1 MRLPPLPNEI
11 VVEILECVA
20 SMLTVADLSKLSLI
34 CKAWYPIAQSILLN
48 SVMIT
53 PRNIARLFSA
63 IGEHPHFYPL
73 IRNLDSRNLRASS
86 LEGFQ
91 SLRASS
97 KVLSL
102 TLRSHLIDEAQE
114 NIFVA
119 SFPHLQALSI
129 KHGDIHSGF
138 GSLAR
143 LIDSFPNLKSLTLEN
158 VHYDEGCR
166 STYHNVTM
174 SLRSIHCCL
183 GPRVMDELLQW
194 LMSENSMSPIEYI
207 FLGSVASAY
216 GKLPNCMPLFLSRLR
231 GVKSVWLK
239 LSTMWDPPPLTFAEN
254 TQLEIIQFDFELWGF
269 NLSKWVSFLSTVFSS
284 ITSVSVGTILIII
297 RMPGSCQP
305 NFDWEDLG
313 DILKSP
319 TFASL
324 RKISILY
331 SRPHVAGEPLH
342 LEQLEDDIRQAF
354 AHLEAKGALTVR

>member
-1 MRLPPLPNEI
+1 MWWVGPDNAFSTLARASMRLPPLPNEI

-48 SVMIT
+48 SGWHPVRALIHGLFTYLPMKNNKKYFPPPQLRCESESKQLHAALLVLAFT
-53 PRNIARLFSA
+53 PAN
-63 IGEHPHFYPL
+63 
-73 IRNLDSRNLRASS
+73 
-86 LEGFQ
+86 
-91 SLRASS
+91 
-97 KVLSL
+97 
-102 TLRSHLIDEAQE
+102 TTSHL
-114 NIFVA
+114 
-119 SFPHLQALSI
+119 HSI

-216 GKLPNCMPLFLSRLR
+216 GKLPNCVPLFLSRLR

-284 ITSVSVGTILIII
+284 ITSVFVGTILIII